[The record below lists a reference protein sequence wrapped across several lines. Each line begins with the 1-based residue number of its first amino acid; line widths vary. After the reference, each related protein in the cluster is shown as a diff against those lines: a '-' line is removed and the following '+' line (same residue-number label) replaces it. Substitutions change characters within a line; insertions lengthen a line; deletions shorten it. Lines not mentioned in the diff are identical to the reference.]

1 MLCCGP
7 SLRLLQRI
15 VEEPHPCAYL
25 PAQSASLEVR
35 VLLEVS
41 PEELGGMLA
50 RGWRRFGPCYFRP
63 RCGACHECV
72 TLRVRTADF
81 RPSRS
86 QRRAKNRAARLHR
99 VVSRPIV
106 DGARIELYRKWH
118 AEREDRRGW
127 EPSPLRAERYALDF
141 AFPHPSA
148 REAAFFEGERLVG
161 VGLFD
166 DTPDAL
172 SAVYFFY
179 DPELRRD
186 SLGVA
191 NVLALIDDAKAA
203 GKPYVYLGYRVL
215 GCESLAYKSTFLP
228 HELLDARPDEDDRPA
243 WAERARPLLA
253 VEENSA

>member
-1 MLCCGP
+1 ML
-7 SLRLLQRI
+7 LD
-15 VEEPHPCAYL
+15 
-25 PAQSASLEVR
+25 
-35 VLLEVS
+35 VS
-41 PEELGGMLA
+41 SHELGDMLS

-63 RCGACHECV
+63 RCPSCHACV
-72 TLRVRTADF
+72 TLRVRAADF
-81 RPSRS
+81 HPTRS
-86 QRRAKNRAARLHR
+86 QRRAKNRAARLRR

-106 DGARIELYRKWH
+106 DEARIALYRKWH
-118 AEREDRRGW
+118 RDREQARGW

-148 REAAFFEGERLVG
+148 REAAYYDGDRLVG

-179 DPELRRD
+179 DPDLRRD

-191 NVLALIDDAKAA
+191 NVVALLEDARES

-215 GCESLAYKSTFLP
+215 GCESLSYKSSFLP
-228 HELLDARPDEDDRPA
+228 HELLDARPEEDQVPE
-243 WAERARPLLA
+243 WEPLA
-253 VEENSA
+253 QAAPSA

>member
-1 MLCCGP
+1 ML
-7 SLRLLQRI
+7 LD
-15 VEEPHPCAYL
+15 
-25 PAQSASLEVR
+25 
-35 VLLEVS
+35 VS
-41 PEELGGMLA
+41 SDELGDMLS

-63 RCGACHECV
+63 RCPSCHECV
-72 TLRVRTADF
+72 TLRVRAADF
-81 RPSRS
+81 RATRS
-86 QRRAKNRAARLHR
+86 QRRAKNRAARLRR

-106 DGARIELYRKWH
+106 DEARIALYRKWH
-118 AEREDRRGW
+118 ENREESRGW
-127 EPSPLRAERYALDF
+127 EASPLRAERYALDF

-148 REAAFFEGERLVG
+148 REAAYYDGDRLVG

-191 NVLALIDDAKAA
+191 NVVALIEDARAS

-215 GCESLAYKSTFLP
+215 GCESLSYKSSFLP
-228 HELLDARPDEDDRPA
+228 HELLDARPEEDQVPEWEPFA
-243 WAERARPLLA
+243 QVAP
-253 VEENSA
+253 SA